1 MPAWALWVLLAV
13 GFAVAE
19 LFTPGLFVAGLLV
32 LPALAAAIAAG
43 LGAGGV
49 VQLVVFI
56 VGSLA
61 TILILRPLARRSVR
75 MPPQLRTG
83 TAALVGANGTVLE
96 RVDRDGGR
104 VKIGGE
110 EWSARAFLD
119 DQVIEAGEHVEIV
132 EIKGATALVLR

>member
-32 LPALAAAIAAG
+32 LPALAAAVAAG

-49 VQLVVFI
+49 VQLIVFI
-56 VGSLA
+56 VGSLG

-75 MPPQLRTG
+75 MPAQLRTG

-119 DQVIEAGEHVEIV
+119 DQVIEAGERVEIV

>member
-43 LGAGGV
+43 LGAGGA

-56 VGSLA
+56 VGSLG

-119 DQVIEAGEHVEIV
+119 DQVIEAGERVEIV

>member
-56 VGSLA
+56 VGSLG

-83 TAALVGANGTVLE
+83 TAALVGADGTVLE

-104 VKIGGE
+104 VRIGGE

-119 DQVIEAGEHVEIV
+119 DQVIEAGERVEIV